1 MNDMSSKVTI
11 IRSQNKS
18 LGEGIREFWEYRELL
33 YMLMVRRI
41 SVRYKQTVIGI
52 AWVLLQPLV
61 SMTIFSIIFGN
72 LVKIPSDDV
81 PYPIFCYSAL
91 VLWGLFS
98 EGVSRSGS
106 SLISEV
112 QLITKVYFPRLIIP
126 LSAVGSAWIDFVVSL
141 FLLLPLAFIY
151 GMRPDWGLLLI
162 PLVMFITMVLAT
174 GVGMILA
181 SLNVRYRD
189 FQYIIPFLIQVWLY
203 ASPVVYSVQIVPK
216 PFLIWYYLNP
226 MAGLLDVFRFAVTG
240 KTAFSWLGFGWS
252 AVSAIAIFS
261 LGTWIFRSVEEG
273 FADYI

>member
-1 MNDMSSKVTI
+1 MTTKVTV

-18 LGEGIREFWEYRELL
+18 LGEGIHEFWEYRELL
-33 YMLMVRRI
+33 YMLMLRRI

-52 AWVLLQPLV
+52 AWVLIQPLV
-61 SMTIFSIIFGN
+61 SMTIFTVIFGN
-72 LVKIPSDDV
+72 LVKIPSDGV
-81 PYPIFCYSAL
+81 PYPIFVYSAL

-106 SLISEV
+106 SLLTEA

-126 LSAVGSAWIDFVVSL
+126 LAAVGSAWIDFVVSL

-162 PLVMFITMVLAT
+162 PPVMIMTMVLAT
-174 GVGMILA
+174 GIGMILA
-181 SLNVRYRD
+181 ALNVRYRD

-203 ASPVVYSVQIVPK
+203 ASPVVYSVQIVPQR
-216 PFLIWYYLNP
+216 FLFWYYLNP
-226 MAGLLDVFRFAVTG
+226 MAGFLDVFRFAVTG
-240 KTAFSWLGFGWS
+240 QTAFSWIGFGWS
-252 AVSAIAIFS
+252 TVSAIAIFS
-261 LGTWIFRSVEEG
+261 LGTWIFRSVEQG

>member
-1 MNDMSSKVTI
+1 MNSKVTV

-18 LGEGIREFWEYRELL
+18 LGESLHEFWEYRELL

-41 SVRYKQTVIGI
+41 TVRYKQTVIGI
-52 AWVLLQPLV
+52 AWVLIQPLV

-72 LVKIPSDDV
+72 LVKIPSDGV

-106 SLISEV
+106 SLLMEA

-126 LSAVGSAWIDFVVSL
+126 LAAVGSAWIDFVVSL
-141 FLLLPLAFIY
+141 FLLLPLAFVY
-151 GMRPDWGLLLI
+151 GMRPAWGLLLI
-162 PLVMFITMVLAT
+162 PPVMIITMVLAT
-174 GVGMILA
+174 GIGMILA
-181 SLNVRYRD
+181 ALNVRYRD
-189 FQYIIPFLIQVWLY
+189 FQYIIPFLLQVWLY

-216 PFLIWYYLNP
+216 QFLFWYYLNP
-226 MAGLLDVFRFAVTG
+226 MSGLLDVFRFAATG
-240 KTAFSWLGFGWS
+240 QTTFSWFGFGWS
-252 AVSAIAIFS
+252 SACAIALFAI
-261 LGTWIFRSVEEG
+261 GAWIFRSVESG